1 MHIRIYR
8 DVMVEAGHV
17 TPPSQI
23 IIAQCGT
30 SSYGFLE
37 PNVRQ

>member
-1 MHIRIYR
+1 MHIHIYR
-8 DVMVEAGHV
+8 DVLADASHG